1 MDVREVIEAVVVDD
15 TPRPKLGRYIGRA
28 VTGLVASMLAGYGA
42 KVAFDKLIDMRDEN
56 NDDDNLS
63 ELQYNE

>member
-1 MDVREVIEAVVVDD
+1 MKVREVIEAVVVDD
-15 TPRPKLGRYIGRA
+15 EPKPKLGRYIGRA

-42 KVAFDKLIDMRDEN
+42 KVAFDKLIDLRDD
-56 NDDDNLS
+56 NDNDDNLT